1 MWHTTYVGS
10 DTHHGEEIRQSETE
24 GEVGQGPLSL
34 DSLDARVSWLE
45 VTVSAKPWWK
55 GGLWC

>member
-1 MWHTTYVGS
+1 MK
-10 DTHHGEEIRQSETE
+10 QSETE

-45 VTVSAKPWWK
+45 VTVSAKALRWK
-55 GGLWC
+55 EACGVKVKPGGRWG